1 MIFDF
6 TLPIFEFRFKRS
18 EKIIFIFERGFLK
31 LIVSNY
37 EKIGKIKCYRKF
49 GLASQRYFLSQYDK
63 ITRQSY

>member
-31 LIVSNY
+31 LIFSNY
-37 EKIGKIKCYRKF
+37 EKIWKIKCYRKF
-49 GLASQRYFLSQYDK
+49 GLASQRYFLRQYDK
-63 ITRQSY
+63 ITKQTY